1 MTNFKDI
8 FLSINNLTMSELM
21 ILVSNASYIVNA
33 FHAICSFK
41 NQQCLNIQIS
51 KSRNIFEQK
60 SFIHKLTNFLNEQ
73 YSTEEINFTKPINK
87 I

>member
-1 MTNFKDI
+1 
-8 FLSINNLTMSELM
+8 MSEQM
-21 ILVSNASYIVNA
+21 KLVSNASYIVNA

-60 SFIHKLTNFLNEQ
+60 SFIHELTNFLNE
-73 YSTEEINFTKPINK
+73 
-87 I
+87 